1 MDTVTDM
8 ETMVTGSMK
17 RRNDINP
24 QINVGV
30 PFPNSG
36 FYLGEEKNSVINKG
50 FNSKKTVCENRLFL
64 MRTMFNSLNNIA
76 MKEQKKKK
84 YEAPETKKTQVELE
98 DGICAA
104 SRTGEPVVDDK
115 NDKVNISEQ
124 GHGGWNGIG
133 DDISGEWQ

>member
-1 MDTVTDM
+1 
-8 ETMVTGSMK
+8 
-17 RRNDINP
+17 
-24 QINVGV
+24 
-30 PFPNSG
+30 
-36 FYLGEEKNSVINKG
+36 
-50 FNSKKTVCENRLFL
+50 
-64 MRTMFNSLNNIA
+64 

-98 DGICAA
+98 DGICAT
-104 SRTGEPVVDDK
+104 SRTGKPVVDDK

>member
-1 MDTVTDM
+1 MESNCISTDFL
-8 ETMVTGSMK
+8 S
-17 RRNDINP
+17 
-24 QINVGV
+24 
-30 PFPNSG
+30 
-36 FYLGEEKNSVINKG
+36 EKFRSIFRK
-50 FNSKKTVCENRLFL
+50 CLIRILL
-64 MRTMFNSLNNIA
+64 R